1 MTNPTSGISAARRA
15 HSARCRQRVI
25 KALNTA
31 VESGEEISVSA
42 IARKAAVDRTFL
54 YRHPDLHALV
64 IAKAAEPPASPTT
77 GPAVSRASL
86 IADLAGAHD
95 RINRLVRE
103 SAQLR
108 ERLSEALGEQAWREC
123 GLGGPDDIEDL
134 RRRNTELEQQVVELR
149 RQLGEKDDDLDA
161 ARMTNRELMA
171 LSTAP
176 PECRH
181 PDRRVGLNHTCCPRY
196 RRERQCQ
203 TCTYSY
209 HSAHASARTPRESG
223 TYRSSTEQRH
233 VIYKSRFEGRH
244 PS

>member
-1 MTNPTSGISAARRA
+1 MTNPTSGITAARRA

-42 IARKAAVDRTFL
+42 IARRAAVDRTFL

-64 IAKAAEPPASPTT
+64 IAKAAEPPTSPTT

-103 SAQLR
+103 NAQLR
-108 ERLSEALGEQAWREC
+108 DRLSEALGEQAWRES

-134 RRRNTELEQQVVELR
+134 RRRNTELEQHVVELR

-171 LSTAP
+171 SLNRST
-176 PECRH
+176 R
-181 PDRRVGLNHTCCPRY
+181 
-196 RRERQCQ
+196 
-203 TCTYSY
+203 
-209 HSAHASARTPRESG
+209 ASSP
-223 TYRSSTEQRH
+223 
-233 VIYKSRFEGRH
+233 
-244 PS
+244 